1 MKKYPDPIRYKPIN
15 PSKYV
20 GNLNEITMRSSWES
34 HLAFWFDTHP
44 SVLKWGSEIK
54 AIPYY
59 SRVDMRVRRYF
70 PDFWA
75 IIKQSDGSEKKYII
89 EVKQNAQTKPPKK
102 GKNKE
107 VYIEAMKTWI
117 VNQDKWKAATE
128 FAQKNGFNFMI
139 MDEYTLGLSRK

>member
-1 MKKYPDPIRYKPIN
+1 
-15 PSKYV
+15 
-20 GNLNEITMRSSWES
+20 
-34 HLAFWFDTHP
+34 
-44 SVLKWGSEIK
+44 
-54 AIPYY
+54 
-59 SRVDMRVRRYF
+59 MRVRRYF

-89 EVKQNAQTKPPKK
+89 EVKPNAQTKPPKK